1 MRELIR
7 RMNHQLCD
15 NPVIEEQMRQLS
27 TGAGN
32 HHRKKAIRLS
42 EETTESSGGHHRG

>member
-15 NPVIEEQMRQLS
+15 NPVIEDTMRQLVQALENT
-27 TGAGN
+27 TG
-32 HHRKKAIRLS
+32 KKQYGI
-42 EETTESSGGHHRG
+42 